1 MKDEGIRWL
10 IIFGILVF
18 VSFCCLDMLQNWKGK
33 SMASGRI
40 GGHGKAR
47 VGAVGPASVRKS
59 VMRPMAVFSVKNK
72 KPKTVKEEKEEEKA
86 GGVMSKLFGRQ
97 ASKSETVV
105 AKKSQKVDK
114 AAEYKKRQ
122 GLGGV
127 ISAFDFAEVRS
138 KSDAEL
144 LYEAKYGKLK
154 DGKMTR
160 EQYMALRRKIGGT
173 AKDFWKDSVDVVGEY
188 TDKGYVSQDVE
199 PVKGLPFLIFT
210 VFSLFVATGVVVMQT
225 GGGL

>member
-1 MKDEGIRWL
+1 L
-10 IIFGILVF
+10 FF
-18 VSFCCLDMLQNWKGK
+18 VIDFIYFKQVKHS
-33 SMASGRI
+33 SMVLNRI
-40 GGHGKAR
+40 GGHGKTR
-47 VGAVGPASVRKS
+47 GVGAVGPSSVRRS
-59 VMRPMAVFSVKNK
+59 AMRPMAIFSVKNK
-72 KPKTVKEEKEEEKA
+72 KSKTVKEKNVEEKA

-97 ASKSETVV
+97 ASNKSESRV
-105 AKKSQKVDK
+105 AKSPQKVDK

-188 TDKGYVSQDVE
+188 TDKGYVSEDVD
-199 PVKGLPFLIFT
+199 PVKGLPFLVLT
-210 VFSLFVATGVVVMQT
+210 VVSLFVATGVVVMQT
-225 GGGL
+225 AP

>member
-1 MKDEGIRWL
+1 
-10 IIFGILVF
+10 
-18 VSFCCLDMLQNWKGK
+18 
-33 SMASGRI
+33 MASNRI
-40 GGHGKAR
+40 GGQGKAR
-47 VGAVGPASVRKS
+47 GAGAVGPSSIRRSA
-59 VMRPMAVFSVKNK
+59 MRPMAIFSVKNK
-72 KPKTVKEEKEEEKA
+72 KSKTVKEENVEERS
-86 GGVMSKLFGRQ
+86 GGVMSKLFGRLSPKQ
-97 ASKSETVV
+97 SETGV
-105 AKKSQKVDK
+105 AQKSQKVDK

-138 KSDAEL
+138 KNDAEL

-199 PVKGLPFLIFT
+199 PVKGLPFLLFT

-225 GGGL
+225 SQN